1 MISEELID
9 YIALLMKQP
18 QEESGVMEVL
28 ETAEKVVKSMQNGK
42 KLKVAQVI
50 YRLGMFALTLSM
62 FDNFGLTLDL
72 LGYSKFDQEL
82 LRRKN
87 QISSDTLLELADG
100 LIFLL
105 KKGYQII
112 QTKSVDCIYHSEDEY
127 SKLYDDIEDLKLK
140 KDALNNPAALNFNEF
155 EYGDKL
161 DRTIDKLQCVVKYA
175 ASLDKHE
182 VRYWRSQLVDLR
194 MIKNNILIARN
205 CTESR
210 EAPFAIL
217 FHATPGVGKST
228 LTKMTFQHLAKTH
241 KLPTD
246 DRFMYI
252 RNPHAKYMDGFK
264 SEMHTIVLDDISLKH
279 PTKNP
284 TGDLSLDEVYMISG
298 TFQYIPD
305 QAALEDK
312 GKVPVRIKFLLGTTN
327 VKDLNAY
334 SYYSVPGALQRRFPY
349 VVSVQVKK
357 EFQMDDGSGRLDAS
371 KTSCSPDEYPNYWS
385 LKVEKVVIDRRKDR
399 QHLPAKYE
407 LVNIFHDIND
417 YTAWLSK
424 ISITHFENESVMT
437 TAFRNMQNVEICDK
451 CYVAKKHCKCPH
463 EQSGEFIDDA
473 AYIMTETANSAI
485 PIADAALRGCAYFC
499 ALAFYYFFAS
509 LAMIVTGSMY
519 RSIRDYCESK
529 LPEGVVN
536 YIRKENF
543 KKLATKVQK
552 DMGYPLAFA
561 TLVSV
566 LMIFYSIFRFR
577 QTATKNFFTEQTEEQ
592 FADTDFRP
600 PQPGKYERPSP
611 WVADNKKLDTMD
623 LTPVIISS
631 NQHTRE
637 DMIKRFSR
645 NVIRLVIRPHDNKKQ
660 RYVNNAFFLKSNIV
674 ICNAHFL
681 IDFNVTN
688 FL

>member
-228 LTKMTFQHLAKTH
+228 LTKMTFQHLAK
-241 KLPTD
+241 
-246 DRFMYI
+246 MY
-252 RNPHAKYMDGFK
+252 
-264 SEMHTIVLDDISLKH
+264 
-279 PTKNP
+279 
-284 TGDLSLDEVYMISG
+284 LS
-298 TFQYIPD
+298 
-305 QAALEDK
+305 
-312 GKVPVRIKFLLGTTN
+312 
-327 VKDLNAY
+327 
-334 SYYSVPGALQRRFPY
+334 
-349 VVSVQVKK
+349 
-357 EFQMDDGSGRLDAS
+357 
-371 KTSCSPDEYPNYWS
+371 
-385 LKVEKVVIDRRKDR
+385 
-399 QHLPAKYE
+399 
-407 LVNIFHDIND
+407 
-417 YTAWLSK
+417 
-424 ISITHFENESVMT
+424 
-437 TAFRNMQNVEICDK
+437 
-451 CYVAKKHCKCPH
+451 
-463 EQSGEFIDDA
+463 
-473 AYIMTETANSAI
+473 
-485 PIADAALRGCAYFC
+485 
-499 ALAFYYFFAS
+499 
-509 LAMIVTGSMY
+509 
-519 RSIRDYCESK
+519 
-529 LPEGVVN
+529 
-536 YIRKENF
+536 
-543 KKLATKVQK
+543 
-552 DMGYPLAFA
+552 
-561 TLVSV
+561 
-566 LMIFYSIFRFR
+566 
-577 QTATKNFFTEQTEEQ
+577 
-592 FADTDFRP
+592 
-600 PQPGKYERPSP
+600 
-611 WVADNKKLDTMD
+611 
-623 LTPVIISS
+623 
-631 NQHTRE
+631 
-637 DMIKRFSR
+637 
-645 NVIRLVIRPHDNKKQ
+645 
-660 RYVNNAFFLKSNIV
+660 
-674 ICNAHFL
+674 
-681 IDFNVTN
+681 
-688 FL
+688 